1 MAPFLWG
8 ADAYTNAM
16 SATLNFYGEN
26 VSGPAGPFQETL
38 PGPQGP
44 DVSMDGYFFG
54 AHFDV
59 HGNRRNPFYPVYG
72 SCYGTY
78 VDFYK
83 WEGFNT
89 TLNGSNGYLPANISG
104 QGVNF

>member
-1 MAPFLWG
+1 
-8 ADAYTNAM
+8 
-16 SATLNFYGEN
+16 
-26 VSGPAGPFQETL
+26 
-38 PGPQGP
+38 
-44 DVSMDGYFFG
+44 MDGYFFG

-78 VDFYK
+78 ADFYK

-104 QGVNF
+104 QGVSTFDDWPFYIADTFRAAFASHTITSTVTDAINNLNEDSFFAPYAGGSL